1 MSEANELKTGICRYC
16 GQSLT
21 VTVLGDD
28 PELLD
33 EAATDACTCEGAQK
47 ARRKKAR
54 EKKVSEFLSK
64 NFDYPEDE
72 QFIRDAIDIVELW
85 DGGIKAVTVEMDDGW
100 KHKITLKDI
109 DLLISSTKTDKK
121 ELKP

>member
-16 GQSLT
+16 GQTLT

-28 PELLD
+28 PELLN
-33 EAATDACTCEGAQK
+33 EAATEACTCEGAQK
-47 ARRKKAR
+47 IKRKKAR

-72 QFIRDAIDIVELW
+72 QFIRDAIDVVELW

-100 KHKITLKDI
+100 KHKITLKDL
-109 DLLISSTKTDKK
+109 DLVISSTKTDKK

>member
-16 GQSLT
+16 GQVHN
-21 VTVLGDD
+21 VTILGDD
-28 PELLD
+28 PELLNQ
-33 EAATDACTCEGAQK
+33 AATEVCTCEGAQK
-47 ARRKKAR
+47 EKRKRAR
-54 EKKVSEFLSK
+54 EKKVSEFLEK
-64 NFDYPEDE
+64 NFAYEEDE
-72 QFIRDAIDIVELW
+72 QFIRKAIDIVELW

-100 KHKITLKDI
+100 KHKITLKDL